1 MGSDLASRTS
11 LTRLAPHCGDRRSAA
26 EKDGSPPG
34 QRPSPGP
41 RGRAVQGKLRQPR
54 ASDEQQTAPG
64 GVCGTEV
71 SHQGRGG
78 PGWGRDMAPQGL
90 AHPVI
95 TTP

>member
-1 MGSDLASRTS
+1 MGSDLASWTS
-11 LTRLAPHCGDRRSAA
+11 LTRLTPHCGDRGSVA

-41 RGRAVQGKLRQPR
+41 RGRAVQGSLRQPR
-54 ASDEQQTAPG
+54 ASDQQTAPG
-64 GVCGTEV
+64 RGGTQV
-71 SHQGRGG
+71 SRQGRGAG
-78 PGWGRDMAPQGL
+78 VGGDVAPQGL